1 MIVQVKWKGGGVEK
15 IAFIDQYL
23 SLLRKRSTAIVT
35 VRKTNR
41 NLLTGTTTAIVTV
54 RKTNRNLQRSTAI
67 VTVRKT
73 NRNLLTGT
81 TTAIVT
87 VRKTNR
93 NLLTGTTT
101 AIVTVP
107 KTNRNLLTGTIF
119 MRDSPMKLDE
129 CYGKLITR
137 QRWRGMA
144 QAATFAYLVYW

>member
-1 MIVQVKWKGGGVEK
+1 MIVQVKWKGGVEK

-23 SLLRKRSTAIVT
+23 SLLRK
-35 VRKTNR
+35 
-41 NLLTGTTTAIVTV
+41 
-54 RKTNRNLQRSTAI
+54 RSTAI